1 MKNASDGW
9 LTGHEEYRDEGV
21 SVLHSGQARGPE
33 GRVWLKNGVVLD
45 IGTRRMDDEVPG
57 ENKETVG
64 RWIQYIQLWSHDDY
78 PSIERYVFAPASG

>member
-1 MKNASDGW
+1 
-9 LTGHEEYRDEGV
+9 
-21 SVLHSGQARGPE
+21 
-33 GRVWLKNGVVLD
+33 VWLKNGVVLD

-57 ENKETVG
+57 ENKESAG